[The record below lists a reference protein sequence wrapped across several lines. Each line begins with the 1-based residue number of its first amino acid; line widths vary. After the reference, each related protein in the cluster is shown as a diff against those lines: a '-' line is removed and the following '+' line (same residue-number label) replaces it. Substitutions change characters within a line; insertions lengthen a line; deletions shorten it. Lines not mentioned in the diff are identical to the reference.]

1 MNSNDSH
8 NQYLFQ
14 CEGIPLSF
22 PYPPYD
28 SQINMM
34 SKILKCLKN
43 SENGLF
49 ESPTGTGKTLMFLV
63 SIFGF
68 LKEHNK

>member
-1 MNSNDSH
+1 MNSND
-8 NQYLFQ
+8 QYPFQ
-14 CEGIPLSF
+14 CEGISLSF

-34 SKILKCLKN
+34 SNILKCLKD
-43 SENGLF
+43 SKNGLF

-63 SIFGF
+63 SILGF
-68 LKEHNK
+68 LKDHNK